1 MNNKRK
7 ENLEHEICYHKFVNT
22 REETGLRLTFSFTSF
37 SIIALDN
44 FDTNKMLTRKKSEK
58 YKTGR
63 KQGSPLLLL
72 VNSKAKTMKS

>member
-37 SIIALDN
+37 SIIALHS
-44 FDTNKMLTRKKSEK
+44 FDTNKMLIRKKSEK
-58 YKTGR
+58 YQNWTKARQSLTAPS
-63 KQGSPLLLL
+63 KQ
-72 VNSKAKTMKS
+72 